1 MALSGTITGTCVCN
15 NISGSNYTYELVW
28 SATQNVSANTST
40 ITVNARVKANSSYY
54 STQTNWTSIINGSTV
69 GTFASTW
76 VNSSGWT
83 NLGSKTYTV
92 NHNSDGT
99 CSTTISGSFSGTYN
113 GANVLRSGSASATV
127 TLNTIPR
134 ASSFTLNRSSA
145 TIGSDAITLNISR
158 ASSNFTHKI
167 KVGWGGTWYLVG
179 ENIATSH
186 SFTPPMSYC
195 NSIPNATSGT
205 ATVKVETLNNGSWI
219 GEASKTITLN
229 VPSSVAPSV
238 SIGVTANSALSG
250 HDVAGK
256 TTFTVKANS
265 ATGSYGS
272 TIKSYSIT
280 GGGLNS
286 TSSSATT
293 GTLGAGSYTF
303 TVKVTDSRGR
313 TASASKGVTVHGYSK
328 PSASFNVYRA
338 NSSGSA
344 QNDGTYVYAKI
355 TTTITNIANANV
367 NDKSYSIYWK
377 NPSDTSWKTLKG
389 WTTISDYSKSWNE
402 NLGDGWV
409 NTQSYDVRIQI
420 RDSYETITIDKSVS
434 TLTCVLNIEQ
444 NGVGIGKIWEN
455 GKLDVAGDVYASGRF
470 VNMSNN
476 KQSIIGAG
484 SSDVYIHNSASG
496 KYLQLKD
503 DGALRYSD
511 ALIYHSGNLGG
522 LTSTSSRWGV
532 VGTIGGDGCME
543 IGKYLDFHHTSNG
556 GEDYSCRLCVDANSK
571 NTVYMP
577 LETGRL
583 YNTGNHGCKQLAS
596 GAWYMFGSQS
606 VGLSDTIWNQA
617 HGIVLVFSA
626 YNPSSGQTYQY
637 DWHTYF
643 IPKTFFTDRESAE
656 GYVLITTFLTNP
668 TLTSVGTKHLRV
680 YNNRI
685 TGDDRNTQTGTGSGI
700 TFKNNEWVL
709 RYVYGV

>member
-76 VNSSGWT
+76 VNSNGWT

-99 CSTTISGSFSGTYN
+99 CSATISGSFSGTYN

-293 GTLGAGSYTF
+293 GTLGAGSYKF

-313 TASASKGVTVHGYSK
+313 TASASKDVTVHGYSK

-434 TLTCVLNIEQ
+434 TLNCVLNIEQ
-444 NGVGIGKIWEN
+444 DGVGIGKIWEK
-455 GKLDVAGDVYASGRF
+455 GKLDVAGDIYTSGRF

-476 KQSIIGAG
+476 KKLITGTG

-511 ALIYHSGNLGG
+511 ALIYHSGN
-522 LTSTSSRWGV
+522 V
-532 VGTIGGDGCME
+532 GGDSSNRWHETPPVIGADGVME
-543 IGKYLDFHHTSNG
+543 IGKYLDFHYTKNG

-617 HGIVLVFSA
+617 HGIALVFSA

>member
-40 ITVNARVKANSSYY
+40 ITVNARVKANGSAY

-76 VNSSGWT
+76 VNSNGWT

-99 CSTTISGSFSGTYN
+99 CSTNISGSFSGTYN

-313 TASASKGVTVHGYSK
+313 TASASKGVTVHGLS
-328 PSASFNVYRA
+328 
-338 NSSGSA
+338 
-344 QNDGTYVYAKI
+344 
-355 TTTITNIANANV
+355 
-367 NDKSYSIYWK
+367 
-377 NPSDTSWKTLKG
+377 L
-389 WTTISDYSKSWNE
+389 
-402 NLGDGWV
+402 
-409 NTQSYDVRIQI
+409 
-420 RDSYETITIDKSVS
+420 
-434 TLTCVLNIEQ
+434 
-444 NGVGIGKIWEN
+444 
-455 GKLDVAGDVYASGRF
+455 
-470 VNMSNN
+470 
-476 KQSIIGAG
+476 
-484 SSDVYIHNSASG
+484 IH
-496 KYLQLKD
+496 
-503 DGALRYSD
+503 
-511 ALIYHSGNLGG
+511 I
-522 LTSTSSRWGV
+522 
-532 VGTIGGDGCME
+532 
-543 IGKYLDFHHTSNG
+543 
-556 GEDYSCRLCVDANSK
+556 
-571 NTVYMP
+571 
-577 LETGRL
+577 
-583 YNTGNHGCKQLAS
+583 
-596 GAWYMFGSQS
+596 
-606 VGLSDTIWNQA
+606 
-617 HGIVLVFSA
+617 
-626 YNPSSGQTYQY
+626 
-637 DWHTYF
+637 
-643 IPKTFFTDRESAE
+643 
-656 GYVLITTFLTNP
+656 
-668 TLTSVGTKHLRV
+668 
-680 YNNRI
+680 
-685 TGDDRNTQTGTGSGI
+685 
-700 TFKNNEWVL
+700 
-709 RYVYGV
+709 

>member
-40 ITVNARVKANSSYY
+40 ITVNARVKANGSAY

-99 CSTTISGSFSGTYN
+99 CSTNISGSFSGTYN

-434 TLTCVLNIEQ
+434 TLNCVLNIEQ
-444 NGVGIGKIWEN
+444 DGVGIGKIWEK
-455 GKLDVAGDVYASGRF
+455 GKLDVAGDIYTSGRF
-470 VNMSNN
+470 INMSNN
-476 KQSIIGAG
+476 KKLITGTG

-511 ALIYHSGNLGG
+511 ALIYHSGN
-522 LTSTSSRWGV
+522 V
-532 VGTIGGDGCME
+532 GGDSSNRWHETPPVIGADGVME
-543 IGKYLDFHHTSNG
+543 IGKYLDFHYTKNG

-583 YNTGNHGCKQLAS
+583 YNTGNHGCKQLAN

>member
-1 MALSGTITGTCVCN
+1 VALSGTITGTCVCN

-76 VNSSGWT
+76 VNSNGWT

-99 CSTTISGSFSGTYN
+99 CSATISGSFSGTYN

-293 GTLGAGSYTF
+293 GTLGAGSYKF

-313 TASASKGVTVHGYSK
+313 TASASKDVTVHGYSK

-434 TLTCVLNIEQ
+434 TLNCVLNIEQ
-444 NGVGIGKIWEN
+444 DGVGIGKIWEK
-455 GKLDVAGDVYASGRF
+455 GKLDVAGDIYTSGRF

-476 KQSIIGAG
+476 KKLITGTG

-511 ALIYHSGNLGG
+511 ALIYHSGN
-522 LTSTSSRWGV
+522 V
-532 VGTIGGDGCME
+532 GGDSSNRWHETPPVIGADGVME
-543 IGKYLDFHHTSNG
+543 IGKYLDFHYTKNG

-617 HGIVLVFSA
+617 HGIALVFSA